1 MGGGVEMAV
10 VVGGGGG
17 GEDDGRIA
25 MERKTDAITFT
36 RQSPS
41 SRVD

>member
-10 VVGGGGG
+10 VVGGGG